1 MGIKKVLK
9 KVAKIGLPVG
19 AAILAAKGLGNRSK
33 KNWITKNNADVMNKR
48 FAGKS
53 HLDRFVEDKLTG
65 DGKGMESVYKP
76 KHFKKP
82 EKKSWLPDWLPKWK
96 WDGSGIGFRSKGGSV
111 KSYSG
116 GGAINTKL
124 NGKVKFRTY

>member
-48 FAGKS
+48 FAGKP

-65 DGKGMESVYKP
+65 DGRGMEEVAAKNRAAADMVRSVQNVYK
-76 KHFKKP
+76 
-82 EKKSWLPDWLPKWK
+82 
-96 WDGSGIGFRSKGGSV
+96 KGGLV
-111 KSYSG
+111 KKG
-116 GGAINTKL
+116 KPKL
-124 NGKVKFRTY
+124 AKRGWK